1 MSETRFRHWPSS
13 QTLARWGWAIA
24 VVVVALQTATHLVNA
39 LVLDDRRRWL
49 DAAVDASVFGR
60 ANTVA
65 IVLCALFAAVG
76 AALGARKARRL
87 LLSLAL
93 LLLAVDDATGL
104 HDRIRDLPRTAE
116 LAAAL
121 AFALLLGL
129 VLVLLTLEARHAPAT
144 ARRLLAAG
152 LVALGLAVAVRIVG
166 AAANVGH
173 GIGETKKAV
182 GVAAEQGLDLGGWF
196 LVAAG
201 LASALVAEAYSPSP
215 PPHGPALTTTPT
227 GKPEPESMTAA
238 TFPDGAAKTSRRSR
252 YATTWLPRLN
262 GFKRAP

>member
-24 VVVVALQTATHLVNA
+24 VLVVALQTATHLVNA
-39 LVLDDRRRWL
+39 LVLDERRRWL

-116 LAAAL
+116 LAAAV

-129 VLVLLTLEARHAPAT
+129 VLVLLTLEARHAPAA

-166 AAANVGH
+166 AAANVGQ